1 MKLDDDLDRILSRD
15 GEIVPSSGFA
25 SSVMDAVRQEA
36 SAPPAIPFPWKR
48 ALPGVIFAVVAFVS
62 AVILGFNQLLA
73 FSAVPLVP
81 AAVQKWLD
89 TAVKSPLIAESGW
102 IVLAVLLTLLS
113 MKLSIRFVSHKSGH

>member
-62 AVILGFNQLLA
+62 AVILGFDQLRA
-73 FSAVPLVP
+73 FIAVPLVP

>member
-15 GEIVPSSGFA
+15 AEIVPSSGFA

-48 ALPGVIFAVVAFVS
+48 APPGVIFAVVAFVS

-73 FSAVPLVP
+73 FIAVPPVP
-81 AAVQKWLD
+81 AVQKWLE

-102 IVLAVLLTLLS
+102 ILLATLLTLLS
-113 MKLSIRFVSHKSGH
+113 VNLSMRLVSRKSGH